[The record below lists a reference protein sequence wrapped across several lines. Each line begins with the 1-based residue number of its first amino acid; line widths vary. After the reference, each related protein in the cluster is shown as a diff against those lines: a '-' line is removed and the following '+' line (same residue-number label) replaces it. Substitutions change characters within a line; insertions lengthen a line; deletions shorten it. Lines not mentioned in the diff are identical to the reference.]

1 MKIKTIRL
9 LQSVDQIIS
18 HAINPRPVHGLPT
31 PTIETDST
39 TNRVAYEKNATV
51 RVEDMGDGHFRDVD
65 RNQDLYLEDKSTYQF
80 EDEV

>member
-1 MKIKTIRL
+1 VKIKTIRI
-9 LQSVDQIIS
+9 LQPVDQIMS
-18 HAINPRPVHGLPT
+18 HSINPRLVHGLPT
-31 PTIETDST
+31 PTIESHST
-39 TNRVAYEKNATV
+39 TDRVVYEKNATV